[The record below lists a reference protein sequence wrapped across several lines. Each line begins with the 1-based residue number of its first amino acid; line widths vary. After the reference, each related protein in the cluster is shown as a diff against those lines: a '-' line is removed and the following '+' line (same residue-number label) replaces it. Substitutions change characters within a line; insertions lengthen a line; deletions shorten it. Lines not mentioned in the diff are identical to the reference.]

1 MGAYWQTDYNNN
13 FIDQAHWTSDGIEK
27 DADYDLIQNNTLR
40 DIRLTSSAMQ
50 KNNFFTHG
58 IVLAHLN
65 AILSGS
71 IDIKVSYPVK
81 QIEYELNSNLIETL
95 KRVDVEQ
102 ELPYKRF
109 CEQVIA
115 GAVIKGDILINFVGD
130 PSVEKTGFY
139 LELISAGRI
148 VTPDELLTNKL
159 IREGVEYLP
168 NGKIKGYWVRKL
180 FPNPN
185 DIGKSFYSN
194 RKENFTFVDKYKKMP
209 DGTTKRLAY
218 LFKAASLEES
228 NQTRQVP
235 VITPLM
241 GLIRYTAQYF
251 EALLISVR
259 VSACFVGVFVSKSP
273 LESAKN
279 LAGGKEEM
287 FKPIK
292 IPPGSLMMTD
302 KEGSVQ
308 FASPSSSAQNTDPFL
323 KRICMFMGMTVRLP
337 YPWLFLDMDALNYSN
352 YRGATIEVKNTAG
365 RWHIP
370 LTWFTEWYTWEI
382 IKMYKINNIVN
393 FSLGKVKI
401 IVNFPEFKS
410 LDPEKEA
417 RGDKIELQ
425 NGTASTQRLCA
436 EKGVDYE
443 QIMKD
448 KAEHAKLETE
458 MLAED
463 LAFRMKLSEEK
474 GIIFPEDKVKQDRQ
488 TKARPGEKNPGNP
501 VEDQLDEET
510 AKERRKDDGNWK
522 R

>member
-1 MGAYWQTDYNNN
+1 
-13 FIDQAHWTSDGIEK
+13 
-27 DADYDLIQNNTLR
+27 
-40 DIRLTSSAMQ
+40 
-50 KNNFFTHG
+50 
-58 IVLAHLN
+58 
-65 AILSGS
+65 
-71 IDIKVSYPVK
+71 
-81 QIEYELNSNLIETL
+81 
-95 KRVDVEQ
+95 
-102 ELPYKRF
+102 
-109 CEQVIA
+109 
-115 GAVIKGDILINFVGD
+115 
-130 PSVEKTGFY
+130 
-139 LELISAGRI
+139 
-148 VTPDELLTNKL
+148 
-159 IREGVEYLP
+159 
-168 NGKIKGYWVRKL
+168 
-180 FPNPN
+180 
-185 DIGKSFYSN
+185 
-194 RKENFTFVDKYKKMP
+194 MP

-228 NQTRQVP
+228 NQTRQIP

-463 LAFRMKLSEEK
+463 LVLRMKLSEEK

-488 TKARPGEKNPGNP
+488 TKARPGEKNPSNP